1 MTVYDFLESPLGVQ
15 LVHAVIVLLLAVTG
29 WVSYKTKKQSES
41 NAKALDGHIES
52 HKILTDVEHDHNQ
65 L

>member
-1 MTVYDFLESPLGVQ
+1 MTVFDFLESPIGVQ
-15 LVHAVIVLLLAVTG
+15 LVHAIIVMLLAVTG

-41 NAKALDGHIES
+41 NAKALDGHLDS
-52 HKILTDVEHDHNQ
+52 HKILMDAEHDHSQ